1 MKHADL
7 SPSSAERWFACPGSI
22 ELSKDVAYVVS
33 KPAVEGTLLH
43 QISEMKLKDRLDGDG
58 ISLKSYWLGR
68 VERVED
74 FEIEVDEEM
83 INCAEDYVDYV
94 QQTTKQKKGKLLI
107 EEQVTLEEISIR
119 CWGTADALILA
130 KNHISVID
138 FKSGRYPVEVENNKQ
153 LKIYALGALARY
165 GGEDTVLDLTIVQPR
180 AKHKDG
186 PVRTTTIKAQD
197 LVLWGFNELKS
208 ACDSCEEEN
217 PKFNFGNHCR
227 FCPAKDKC
235 DTYNS
240 FQNKE

>member
-22 ELSKDVAYVVS
+22 SLSKDVNYVVT

-58 ISLKSYWLGR
+58 ISLKSYWLGK
-68 VERVED
+68 VEKVED

-83 INCAEDYVDYV
+83 IDCAEAYVDFV
-94 QQTTKQKKGKLLI
+94 QQKTKKKKGKLLI
-107 EEQVTLEEISIR
+107 EEQVTLEEINPR

-130 KNHISVID
+130 NKHISVID
-138 FKSGRYPVEVENNKQ
+138 FKSGRYPVEVEHNKQ
-153 LKIYALGALARY
+153 LKIYGLGALARY
-165 GGEDTVLDLTIVQPR
+165 GSEDTVLDLTIVQPR

-186 PVRTTTIKAQD
+186 SIRTTTIKAQD

-235 DTYNS
+235 DTYKS
-240 FQNKE
+240 FQHKE